1 MIKELKSELKEY
13 ENEKYVESVL
23 KDMTEEDLYPNFIT
37 AYEEAE
43 LRNPEWILR
52 DESVCRNSLRETIR
66 IQWENRFVRWEERFL
81 SYLQLP

>member
-1 MIKELKSELKEY
+1 MTASEMIKELKSELKEY

-43 LRNPEWILR
+43 LRNPE
-52 DESVCRNSLRETIR
+52 
-66 IQWENRFVRWEERFL
+66 
-81 SYLQLP
+81 